1 MDLTTTCMGLT
12 LRNPLVVGAS
22 PLSDDVGMV
31 RALEDAGAGAVVM
44 HSLFMEQLA
53 WEQDAMLR
61 DVVAHEHGFAEALTY
76 APEPVGYALGPEEY
90 LEQVARLKAAV
101 DIPVIGSLNGTHT
114 GDWTHYAALIEQA
127 GADGL
132 ELNVYY
138 LPLDGAE
145 PPDAVEERFLSVLAA
160 VRAEVSIP
168 VSMKLTSFF
177 SSPIHLARRLEKA
190 GATGFALFNRLFP
203 ADIDI
208 DELEIHATLHLSDP
222 FILGVRLLWLAAMF
236 GQVEASL
243 AVSGGVH
250 ETSDVIKAVMAGAS
264 TVQMASVLL
273 RRGPKHLARLH
284 RELRAWMEEHEYAAL
299 SELHGSMSRQRCP
312 DPDAWERGNYLRT
325 LQQWRPGQ

>member
-12 LRNPLVVGAS
+12 LKNPLVVGAS
-22 PLSDDVGMV
+22 PLSDDVGTV
-31 RALEDAGAGAVVM
+31 RALEDAGAAAVVM

-53 WEQDAMLR
+53 WEQDSMLR
-61 DVVAHEHGFAEALTY
+61 DVLAHEHGFAEALTY
-76 APEPVGYALGPEEY
+76 SPEPVGYALGPEEY
-90 LEQVARLKAAV
+90 LEQVARLKSAV
-101 DIPVIGSLNGTHT
+101 DIPVIGSLNGTQT
-114 GDWTHYAALIEQA
+114 GDWTHHAALIQQA

-145 PPDAVEERFLSVLAA
+145 PPDAVEERFLSVLTA
-160 VRAEVSIP
+160 VRAEVTIP

-177 SSPIHLARRLEKA
+177 SSPIHLARRLEAA
-190 GATGFALFNRLFP
+190 GASGFVLFNRLFP

-208 DELEIHATLHLSDP
+208 DALEVHPALHLSDP

-236 GQVEASL
+236 GQVRASL
-243 AVSGGVH
+243 AASGGVH
-250 ETSDVIKAVMAGAS
+250 ETADVIKSVMAGAS

-273 RRGPKHLARLH
+273 RRGPSHLARLGA
-284 RELRAWMEEHEYAAL
+284 ELAAWMDEHDYTAL

-312 DPDAWERGNYLRT
+312 DPEAWERPNYVRT
-325 LQQWRPGQ
+325 LQQWHPGQ